1 VGVTVRR
8 LLNRPAAMLMRS
20 ALLASVLVVL
30 IAAPADAQTISHHK
44 KELWHYWIAPV
55 LVGSGVLMVLALA
68 FGYYWRVVRG
78 R

>member
-1 VGVTVRR
+1 VRR
-8 LLNRPAAMLMRS
+8 LLGRSTATLLRS

-30 IAAPADAQTISHHK
+30 VAVPADAQTISHHK
-44 KELWHYWIAPV
+44 KHLWHYWIAPV
-55 LVGSGVLMVLALA
+55 LVGSGVLMVFALA